1 MRVRWSFDPGRQR
14 SIDLTMIWRRNV
26 VALVQIWSFYAE
38 RGWGGGGE
46 RKREKGKRRV
56 GQRGKG
62 KGKGKVAP
70 PSMCV
75 ICVREKKRCDEREKC
90 VWAWRRKM
98 LYEKRLSFL
107 KKKKRISSLFVTN
120 HRMSVCYKIYCYVT
134 VC

>member
-1 MRVRWSFDPGRQR
+1 MWGWDGASILVDKGALIWPWSEGAMWWPLCRSEAFTQR
-14 SIDLTMIWRRNV
+14 
-26 VALVQIWSFYAE
+26 E
-38 RGWGGGGE
+38 GGGGGE

>member
-1 MRVRWSFDPGRQR
+1 MWWPLCRSEAFTQR
-14 SIDLTMIWRRNV
+14 
-26 VALVQIWSFYAE
+26 E
-38 RGWGGGGE
+38 GGGE

-90 VWAWRRKM
+90 VWA
-98 LYEKRLSFL
+98 
-107 KKKKRISSLFVTN
+107 
-120 HRMSVCYKIYCYVT
+120 
-134 VC
+134 